1 MASTN
6 DKKFTVQA
14 ISGNKA
20 ATLGA
25 ALVKPD
31 LIAAYPITPQSSVVE
46 SLASMI
52 ADGNLDSTMIQVES
66 EHSAMSVVQGAVM
79 AGGRAFTA
87 TSAQGLALMYEP
99 YFRMST
105 LRFPMVMAIA
115 TREMTSPETVWSGQQ
130 DAVSVR
136 DAGWIQ
142 VFVENN
148 QEILDMVIQG
158 YKLAEHPD
166 VLIPVNV
173 CYDGF
178 YLSHLTERVEIPSVD
193 DVDEFL
199 PKYQHGQAI
208 LDPQNPMA
216 VDPLTSGDFLMEYR
230 ADHLRAMQKALD
242 VLEEVDADFEKQ
254 FGRSY
259 GGAIETYRC
268 EDAEM
273 VIVTI
278 GSATGTARDAVDL
291 ARENGISVGLIKV
304 RYLRPF
310 PAQRIREALKG
321 KKGYAVVDR
330 SVCFGWNT
338 GALYMEIKAAMSD
351 QCEETCN
358 LPVIAGLGGADIS
371 LNGLLHSIK
380 VLESSCKTTTGQLET
395 LWLTTDLK

>member
-1 MASTN
+1 MTTI
-6 DKKFTVQA
+6 KA

-20 ATLGA
+20 ATMGA
-25 ALVKPD
+25 ALCKPD

-46 SLASMI
+46 SLAAMI
-52 ADGNLDSTMIQVES
+52 ANGEIDSTMIQVES

-105 LRFPMVMAIA
+105 LRLPMVMAIA

-158 YKLAEHPD
+158 YKISEHPD

-178 YLSHLTERVEIPSVD
+178 YLSHLTERVEIPGTS
-193 DVDEFL
+193 DVDKFL
-199 PKYQHGQAI
+199 PKYNAVEPI
-208 LDPQNPMA
+208 LDPQNPVA
-216 VDPLTSGDFLMEYR
+216 LDPLTSGDYFMEYR
-230 ADHLRAMQKALD
+230 ATHLQGMQNALN
-242 VLEEVDADFEKQ
+242 VLEQVDADFGKQ

-259 GGAIETYRC
+259 GGAIDTYRC
-268 EDAEM
+268 EDAEII
-273 VIVTI
+273 IVTM
-278 GSATGTARDAVDL
+278 GSSTGTAREAIDI
-291 ARENGISVGLIKV
+291 ARENGIPVGLLKV

-310 PAQRIREALKG
+310 PAKRISDVLKG
-321 KKGYAVVDR
+321 KKGFAVIDR

-338 GALYMEIKAAMSD
+338 GALFMEIKAAVSD
-351 QCEETCN
+351 LNEKTCKM
-358 LPVIAGLGGADIS
+358 PVIGGLGGADIS
-371 LNGLLHSIK
+371 LKGILKSIDILKASAETK
-380 VLESSCKTTTGQLET
+380 VGQLDT
-395 LWLTTDLK
+395 LWLRNE